1 MHAICISA
9 CASNQGKTI
18 LSTAL
23 LYHYRNKV
31 RPFKIGPDFIDPLF
45 HEKISKEKSINLDT
59 HIMNKTQVKWMF
71 DKYANKDFN
80 ILEGV
85 MGFYDGMD
93 KNASAYD
100 VSSLLKIPSLIILD
114 ASGSYITLAAVLQG
128 LCNFRDDNTIK
139 AVVFNK
145 VASQSHYDLINTCMQ
160 KECPNIVSLGFIK
173 KDLDVLDSIHLGL
186 SLDENN
192 YKALEK
198 ISKDVLEHINLEKL
212 EKISV
217 YKKVATVPYPFIK
230 QTKVQKSIAIVNDD
244 NFCFL
249 YHDNVIFLKEVFENV
264 YFISA
269 IKDEIIPD
277 VDVVYIP
284 GGYVET
290 KMAYDKIKN
299 SNNFRKSL
307 IKHGKNKT
315 IYAECA
321 GLLYL
326 GKNVDDKKMSALLPL
341 EFTLLKKAARMGYY
355 KNDLNITGHAFHY
368 TQVKNEMKGEY
379 TLYKSAS
386 SKATY
391 AAFKHKKV
399 FGTYLHTMFR
409 NNFHLIKSEF
419 SIE

>member
-1 MHAICISA
+1 MHALCISA

-23 LYHYRNKV
+23 LYHYKNKV

-59 HIMNKTQVKWMF
+59 HIMNQNQVKWIF

-85 MGFYDGMD
+85 MGFYDGMN

-114 ASGSYITLAAVLQG
+114 ASGSYITLAAILQG
-128 LCNFRDDNTIK
+128 LCNFRGDNTIK

-160 KECPNIVSLGFIK
+160 KECPDIVSLGFIK
-173 KDLDVLDSIHLGL
+173 KDLDVLDSVHLGL
-186 SLDENN
+186 NLHENN
-192 YKALEK
+192 FKALEK
-198 ISKDVLEHINLEKL
+198 ISKEVLEHINLEKL
-212 EKISV
+212 EMISV
-217 YKKVATVPYPFIK
+217 YKKVATTPYPFIK
-230 QTKVQKSIAIVNDD
+230 QKKVKKSIAIVNDD

-249 YHDNVIFLKEVFENV
+249 YHDNVIFLSEVFENV
-264 YFISA
+264 YFVSA

-290 KMAYDKIKN
+290 KVAYDRIKD

-307 IKHGKNKT
+307 IKHAKT
-315 IYAECA
+315 KAIYAECA

-368 TQVKNEMKGEY
+368 TQVKNEIKGEY
-379 TLYKSAS
+379 TLYKSSS
-386 SKATY
+386 SKASY

>member
-1 MHAICISA
+1 MHALCISA

-23 LYHYRNKV
+23 LYHYKNKV

-45 HEKISKEKSINLDT
+45 HEKISNEKSINLDT
-59 HIMNKTQVKWMF
+59 HIMNQNQVKWMF

-93 KNASAYD
+93 KNASPYD

-128 LCNFRDDNTIK
+128 LYNFRDDNTIK
-139 AVVFNK
+139 AVIFNK
-145 VASQSHYDLINTCMQ
+145 VASQSHYDLILTCIQ

-173 KDLDVLDSIHLGL
+173 KDLDVLDSVHLGL
-186 SLDENN
+186 NLHENN
-192 YKALEK
+192 YKVLEK

-212 EKISV
+212 EIISV
-217 YKKVATVPYPFIK
+217 YKKVAVLPYPFIK
-230 QTKVQKSIAIVNDD
+230 QEKVLKSIAIVNDD

-249 YHDNVIFLKEVFENV
+249 YHDNVVFLKEVFKKV

-277 VDVVYIP
+277 VDVVYVP

-290 KMAYDKIKN
+290 KVAYDRIKD

-307 IKHGKNKT
+307 IKHGKK
-315 IYAECA
+315 
-321 GLLYL
+321 
-326 GKNVDDKKMSALLPL
+326 
-341 EFTLLKKAARMGYY
+341 
-355 KNDLNITGHAFHY
+355 
-368 TQVKNEMKGEY
+368 
-379 TLYKSAS
+379 
-386 SKATY
+386 
-391 AAFKHKKV
+391 
-399 FGTYLHTMFR
+399 
-409 NNFHLIKSEF
+409 
-419 SIE
+419 

>member
-1 MHAICISA
+1 MHALCISA

-23 LYHYRNKV
+23 LYHYKNKV

-59 HIMNKTQVKWMF
+59 HIMNQNQVKWMF

-85 MGFYDGMD
+85 WGFYDGMD

-114 ASGSYITLAAVLQG
+114 ASASYITLAAVLQG

-145 VASQSHYDLINTCMQ
+145 VASQSHYDLILTCIE

-173 KDLDVLDSIHLGL
+173 KDLDVLDSVHLGL
-186 SLDENN
+186 NLHENN
-192 YKALEK
+192 YEALEK
-198 ISKDVLEHINLEKL
+198 ISKEVLKHINLEKL

-217 YKKVATVPYPFIK
+217 YKKAATIAYPFIK
-230 QTKVQKSIAIVNDD
+230 QKKVLKSIAIVNDD

-249 YHDNVIFLKEVFENV
+249 YHDNVVFLKEVFQNV
-264 YFISA
+264 YFVSA

-290 KMAYDKIKN
+290 KVAYDKIKD

-307 IKHGKNKT
+307 IKHGKNKA

-368 TQVKNEMKGEY
+368 TQVKNEIKGEY
-379 TLYKSAS
+379 TLYKSSS

-391 AAFKHKKV
+391 AAFKHNKV

-409 NNFHLIKSEF
+409 NNFHLIKREF

>member
-1 MHAICISA
+1 MHALCISA

-23 LYHYRNKV
+23 LYHYKNKV

-59 HIMNKTQVKWMF
+59 YIMNKEQVKWMF

-100 VSSLLKIPSLIILD
+100 VSSLLKIPSVIILD

-128 LCNFRDDNTIK
+128 LCNFREDNTIK
-139 AVVFNK
+139 AVIFNK

-160 KECPNIVSLGFIK
+160 KECSNIVSLGWIK
-173 KDLDVLDSIHLGL
+173 KDLDVLDSTHLGL
-186 SLDENN
+186 SLDNNN
-192 YKALEK
+192 YKLLEK

-212 EKISV
+212 ERISV
-217 YKKVATVPYPFIK
+217 YKKAAKSVYPFIK
-230 QTKVQKSIAIVNDD
+230 QEKVQKSIAIVNDD

-249 YHDNVIFLKEVFENV
+249 YYDNVVFLKEVFEKV
-264 YFISA
+264 FFISA
-269 IKDEIIPD
+269 IDDEVIPD

-290 KMAYDKIKN
+290 KLAYDKIKDSN
-299 SNNFRKSL
+299 SFRTSL
-307 IKHGKNKT
+307 IKHGKNKA

-326 GKNVDDKKMSALLPL
+326 GENVDDKRMSALLPL

-368 TQVKNEMKGEY
+368 TQVKNEVQGEY
-379 TLYKSAS
+379 TLYKKAS
-386 SKATY
+386 SKASY

-409 NNFHLIKSEF
+409 NNFHLIKRDFALE
-419 SIE
+419 